1 MLSVL
6 FAVGLL
12 SDRRYLRRKTGRE
25 GDRGE
30 GWRQGGREI
39 EVRDGDR
46 EGDRGEGGR
55 QGGRE
60 IEVRDGDREGGR
72 QR

>member
-1 MLSVL
+1 M
-6 FAVGLL
+6 
-12 SDRRYLRRKTGRE
+12 DTGRE

-30 GWRQGGREI
+30 GWRQGWRET

-46 EGDRGEGGR
+46 EGR
-55 QGGRE
+55 
-60 IEVRDGDREGGR
+60 R

>member
-1 MLSVL
+1 MEI
-6 FAVGLL
+6 
-12 SDRRYLRRKTGRE
+12 GRE

-30 GWRQGGREI
+30 GWTQGGRET

-46 EGDRGEGGR
+46 D
-55 QGGRE
+55 
-60 IEVRDGDREGGR
+60 GGR